1 MKVYYLR
8 CYRDKSQKKHC
19 NLTKNKYE
27 LSKIAALLVGL
38 PHSDIWLLLLIS
50 IGYTNSSA
58 RQGCCCWR
66 AKFAPRVGMNPI
78 TCRRLAKSTTIYD
91 IYIYWYFMI
100 SYIYISY
107 IYNIYIF
114 NLYIYILHIYITYIS
129 YNRFESMFIPSFN
142 MWCTRFKL
150 SFVWFCVLGGTVPVV
165 SGYLTIVMGLYP
177 N

>member
-66 AKFAPRVGMNPI
+66 AKFAPRVGMNPT

-91 IYIYWYFMI
+91 IYIYIDILWYHI
-100 SYIYISY
+100 YIYHIFI
-107 IYNIYIF
+107 IYIYIF
-114 NLYIYILHIYITYIS
+114 NLYIYIYITYHTIDS
-129 YNRFESMFIPSFN
+129 RACSSLHSTCGARDSSFH
-142 MWCTRFKL
+142 
-150 SFVWFCVLGGTVPVV
+150 SFDFV
-165 SGYLTIVMGLYP
+165 YLEVQFQL
-177 N
+177 